1 MNCPAMPPG
10 GGSGMKFRKPFRP
23 KTRKITPARYRAIV
37 EAVLITGFSF
47 FGLTAIAWRPTIL
60 MSIELMMYTSWRFR
74 FFMTRGFRG
83 TDRVW
88 LIMMKAMR
96 ALTRYAAAD
105 IEETGLGLSDF
116 GVLEVLLHKG
126 PLPVNTIGPIVD
138 LTPGS
143 ISIAVDRLVEKGLVS
158 RVESAEDRRVRIV
171 ALTPRGKDL
180 IVSAF
185 RKHSGQMK
193 RVFSELSPEELRGLE
208 LALKK
213 IGMRAAA
220 LMEES

>member
-1 MNCPAMPPG
+1 M
-10 GGSGMKFRKPFRP
+10 
-23 KTRKITPARYRAIV
+23 RYAY
-37 EAVLITGFSF
+37 G
-47 FGLTAIAWRPTIL
+47 
-60 MSIELMMYTSWRFR
+60 RFR
-74 FFMTRGFRG
+74 FFMAQRVQS
-83 TDRVW
+83 TDHVW
-88 LIMMKAMR
+88 LVMMKAMR

-143 ISIAVDRLVEKGLVS
+143 ISIAVNRLVTKGLVS
-158 RVESAEDRRVRIV
+158 RVESSEDRRVRIV

-185 RKHSGQMK
+185 GKHSGQMR
-193 RVFSELSPEELRGLE
+193 RVFSELSPEDLCDLE
-208 LALKK
+208 AALKK
-213 IGMRAAA
+213 LGKRAAA
-220 LMEES
+220 LMDQS